1 MKLFEGQ
8 RLSGPG
14 RSLYQVDCLHSET
27 PWYRLYEARKVFHNF
42 RYDDREIYE
51 TSEDEWIDV
60 LVRVSAYPDGVLP
73 AEVEKRRKLLRYE
86 TTEVLS
92 ASLPWFPQAIDW
104 LEVAIQGEAPGGA
117 LTGRH
122 EPVLVLS
129 RSQGSSLRAWRRQ
142 FPAPTADCLNLCAE
156 TARLL
161 ADLHRRGQCVGGWG
175 PDDFL
180 IDSTG
185 RLFFLATDRVVS
197 SEAPEWLREFYP
209 PSRYPACYAA
219 PEVLQPDGVIDASS
233 DRYTWAALCQYLLT
247 SEEPAA
253 HDERGDGSQRSEGP
267 DDSKANSGP
276 PLRPDPALDGLK
288 AALEKVVDNA
298 SDPMPEPPWFSNEW
312 TGNAESTLAQR
323 WTECVAGCLQTSR
336 EARSQWSDVQARES
350 KPPASLWS
358 RLLRRG

>member
-1 MKLFEGQ
+1 MKLIEGQ

-14 RSLYQVDCLHSET
+14 RSIYQVDSFHSET

-104 LEVAIQGEAPGGA
+104 LEVTLEGEAPGGA

-142 FPAPTADCLNLCAE
+142 FPAPTPDCLNLCAE

-180 IDSTG
+180 IDRAG

-197 SEAPEWLREFYP
+197 SEAPEWLRQFYP

-219 PEVLQPDGVIDASS
+219 PEVLQPDGAIDAST
-233 DRYTWAALCQYLLT
+233 DRYTWAALCFFLMTGENPVATGEGNDGT
-247 SEEPAA
+247 SAF
-253 HDERGDGSQRSEGP
+253 SEGKFQ
-267 DDSKANSGP
+267 S
-276 PLRPDPALDGLK
+276 
-288 AALEKVVDNA
+288 ALEKVVDNA
-298 SDPMPEPPWFSNEW
+298 SGPMPEPPWFSKERTDNS
-312 TGNAESTLAQR
+312 ESTLAQR